1 MSDLL
6 REPSADIA
14 PHGEVLPQPEPENE
28 HPDIEFRRVLPFGRF
43 ARQVPPSGIGPDYL
57 TAGLAAAFTSLIDN
71 PVFKLPTEEDERAGA
86 IPAAFAM
93 YAPYYVGTGLS
104 PEQIANDVAM
114 QAALYLKTL
123 DAQHG
128 HDGYVG
134 RMLSVLRSGRVAEH
148 GLQAIEDR
156 NILLDIH
163 DFMFTITNRLRHVA
177 LLNTGETQPYSA
189 ANAYRTTTHDMVDP
203 YAKTV
208 VYQATPDGYSERFE
222 LPDFTRSD
230 PAHLVALG
238 WDFFDTRSLRLGAEF
253 AALAAEKVGDPLI
266 RYALSEHYI
275 PPYMRT
281 RDYLLAAR

>member
-14 PHGEVLPQPEPENE
+14 PHGEVVPQPENE
-28 HPDIEFRRVLPFGRF
+28 HPDIEFRRVLPFGHI
-43 ARQVPPSGIGPDYL
+43 ASQVPPSGIASDYL
-57 TAGLAAAFTSLIDN
+57 TAGLAAAFTSRVDN
-71 PVFKLPTEEDERAGA
+71 PVFKLPTEEDERSGA

-203 YAKTV
+203 YAKTL
-208 VYQATPDGYSERFE
+208 VYQPIPDGYSERFE

-230 PAHLVALG
+230 PSHLVALG
-238 WDFFDTRSLRLGAEF
+238 WDFFDTRSLRIGAEF

>member
-1 MSDLL
+1 VSDLL
-6 REPSADIA
+6 REISADIA
-14 PHGEVLPQPEPENE
+14 PHGEEAPQPEDE
-28 HPDIEFRRVLPFGRF
+28 HRDIEFRRVLPFGRF
-43 ARQVPPSGIGPDYL
+43 ARQVPPSGIGSDYL
-57 TAGLAAAFTSLIDN
+57 TAGLAAAFTARIDN
-71 PVFKLPTEEDERAGA
+71 PIFKLPTEEDERSGA
-86 IPAAFAM
+86 IPAAFAT

-114 QAALYLKTL
+114 QAALFLKTL

-134 RMLSVLRSGRVAEH
+134 RMLSVLRSGRVAQH

-163 DFMFTITNRLRHVA
+163 DFMFTIINRLRHVA
-177 LLNTGETQPYSA
+177 LLNASEAHPYSA
-189 ANAYRTTTHDMVDP
+189 ANAYRAATHDKVDP

-208 VYQATPDGYSERFE
+208 VYQPTPDGYSERFA

-230 PAHLVALG
+230 PAGLVALG
-238 WDFFDTRSLRLGAEF
+238 WDFFDSKSLRTGAEF